1 MAKVSLRIY
10 NRDIESLID
19 QGHLDE
25 AIAHCRHILQMF
37 SKHLETY
44 RLLGKAYLEAK
55 RYDEAVD
62 IFSRT
67 LMSVPDDFVAHVGMS
82 IIRDDQAKL
91 DDAIWHMERAFE
103 SQPSN
108 SAIQSELRRLFGRRD
123 GVEPPKIRMTR
134 GALAHMYV
142 QGELYPQAIS
152 EIKAVLGQD
161 ANRDDM
167 KTLLARAYF
176 HAGQKADAS
185 DICQQLL
192 KRYPYSFD
200 ANRIMVELL
209 QSSDSVETTQV
220 YRHRVNELDPYAT
233 FTQGSVFRS
242 NEVSDAAISLER
254 YEYTGAEVDQS
265 TWSQAGIGANQL
277 ASNAEPSWL
286 KEEFPAPSAGS
297 ASFEKSPAVA
307 NKEED
312 IPAILPDA
320 GCTEA
325 SAAPEQPVSFD
336 ADSGPEAELAPSDMP
351 DWLKAMAPEE
361 PEASTPI
368 TPSDDSPDWLSGLGA
383 AAAVTTAAAQPV
395 REPAPSDDIPDW
407 LSHLDDT
414 GAAMSAASSDSDLSD
429 LPDWLKPEPETP
441 SKPTPAPVQ
450 PAAPAASLDSL
461 GTSSKEQD
469 DAMAWLEGLASKHG
483 AKPEEL
489 VTDPNARTEKAPEWV
504 NQARELGESQFVSVP
519 APVEPAAPAASLD
532 TLGTSSQEQDDAMA
546 WLEGLASKHGAKPE
560 ELVTDPNARTEKA
573 PEWVNQA
580 RELGESQPVAAAP
593 VEPIAPVAP
602 AASLDTLGT
611 SSKEQDDAMAWLEGL
626 ATKHGAKPEELVT
639 DPTARME
646 RPPEWVTQARE
657 LGEAQSV
664 AAAPEPATPTP
675 ATPSADETGMW
686 LRDLGEKDVTG
697 EDLFA
702 AEPASQFS
710 DSASDV
716 ANWLNSLDEAETNS
730 APPAPSEQPAAA
742 EASALPDWLQGLD
755 KSETTPAT
763 RIRTDE
769 LPAWLQSEPE
779 PPAQPEPTMPTD
791 WHPVEAAVPDPTPGI
806 RYSPP
811 IEPEPEPTPAILYSP
826 ALEPEPV
833 AEVKPEPVPAPEPV
847 RYIPEPEP
855 TFESELRPVEI
866 DFKPEPARP
875 VSSRPAPAPVKKAP
889 TRASKP
895 GESARPVITRR
906 QTGMLTPLIDPA
918 LSTAQIEM
926 NRGDIPAALEHYSRL
941 IKKGKWLEEIVRDLR
956 DALYRYPVEVIIWQ
970 TLGDAYMRENRL
982 QEALDAY
989 TKAEELLR

>member
-312 IPAILPDA
+312 IPAFLRDA
-320 GCTEA
+320 GWTEA
-325 SAAPEQPVSFD
+325 SGAPEQPVSFD

-461 GTSSKEQD
+461 GTSSK
-469 DAMAWLEGLASKHG
+469 
-483 AKPEEL
+483 
-489 VTDPNARTEKAPEWV
+489 
-504 NQARELGESQFVSVP
+504 
-519 APVEPAAPAASLD
+519 
-532 TLGTSSQEQDDAMA
+532 EQDDAMA